1 MSASRAAEAV
11 EAGPAFGDVPCDPR
25 GHLGLLFYAA
35 AFQLIYYLRS
45 RVSEAERP
53 LEKVLSEHPFLESYL
68 AEIRS
73 RLPQDLNW
81 EQSLAW
87 LREQILEWERGA
99 ACVLP
104 LVALRE
110 ALGLPYAGTLAFLLA
125 GLVEE
130 QAEFS
135 AFFASMQN
143 PGSGN
148 RLSLS
153 FLRQV
158 LQDEETPEVWV
169 FARPLIESG
178 FIHVVDRDAPRSA
191 WILRVPTVL
200 WNAVRGE
207 CAEKPL
213 DGVRHHAAT
222 SFEALDEMLIDGP
235 LRERLTELTR
245 LAAAG
250 RVRTV
255 ILRGMPGTDR
265 LGALGAL
272 ARGLGRGVM
281 EIDCTTNSSPNAGDS
296 GPTPASGHDK
306 RFPMIGPLC
315 TLTHSMPVFSL
326 EVGPGETFE
335 LPALAGYS
343 GPVAVMMGREGGVLA
358 PDASHAVTL
367 QLDLESPAN
376 RVELWKRALCKGP
389 SAEVSQIAATLASTF
404 CLPGRYIRQCA
415 RLAGDYGAME
425 RRQTVTVSDVR
436 WAARAMNRQVLDT
449 LATRVEGDASWAQLI
464 VKDATSREL
473 QVLEG
478 RCLHREQL
486 ASTFA
491 GSMPGGMNR
500 GVRALFEGPSGT
512 GKTLA
517 ARVLAPELGLDLY
530 RVDLAAVV
538 NKYIGETEKN
548 LSRVL
553 GRAEDLNVVLLLD
566 EGDSLMNRRTEV
578 KSAND
583 RYANLETNYLLQ
595 RLEHYT
601 GIVVV
606 TTNAGQAI
614 DSAFRRRMDAVVKF
628 HLPDA
633 VERWGLWQAHL
644 PVGHDVDP
652 LALEEIAQ
660 RHQLTGGQIRN
671 VCVNAALGSLSL
683 RQHRLRLPQLRA
695 ALQAEHR
702 KAGSSFIESASA
714 PKSQNQRKIAEFMG
728 GLS

>member
-1 MSASRAAEAV
+1 MNAAHMESALEAR
-11 EAGPAFGDVPCDPR
+11 PAFSDVPRDAR

-35 AFQLIYYLRS
+35 AFHLIYYLRS
-45 RVSEAERP
+45 RVSDTERP
-53 LEKVLSEHPFLESYL
+53 LDEVLREHPFLAAYFTQ
-68 AEIRS
+68 IRS
-73 RLPQDLNW
+73 RLPDDIDW
-81 EQSLAW
+81 EQSLTW
-87 LREQILEWERGA
+87 LREGILEWECGTA
-99 ACVLP
+99 AVLP

-110 ALGLPYAGTLAFLLA
+110 ALDLAYPGTLAFLFA

-130 QAEFS
+130 QAEFG
-135 AFFASMQN
+135 ALFASMQKSD
-143 PGSGN
+143 PGN
-148 RLSLS
+148 RVSLGV
-153 FLRQV
+153 LQRV
-158 LQDEETPEVWV
+158 LQDEETPEAWV
-169 FARPLIESG
+169 FTRPLIESG
-178 FIHVVDRDAPRSA
+178 IIQVVNRDAPRSA
-191 WILRVPTVL
+191 WTLRVPAVL

-213 DGVRHHAAT
+213 DGVRYHAAE
-222 SFEALDEMLIDGP
+222 SLEALGELLIDRA
-235 LRERLTELTR
+235 LRERLGELTR

-250 RVRTV
+250 RVRIV

-281 EIDCTTNSSPNAGDS
+281 EIDCGANFV
-296 GPTPASGHDK
+296 GHVGTADE
-306 RFPMIGPLC
+306 RFRMIGPLC

-326 EVGPGETFE
+326 EAGPGETFE
-335 LPALAGYS
+335 MPALAGYT
-343 GPVAVMMGREGGVLA
+343 GPVAVMLGREGGVLA
-358 PDASHAVTL
+358 PDAAQAVTL
-367 QLDLESPAN
+367 QLDLEVPAD
-376 RVELWKRALCKGP
+376 RAELWKRALGKNS
-389 SAEVSQIAATLASTF
+389 SADVSQISATLASTF

-415 RLAGDYGAME
+415 RLAADYAAME
-425 RRQTVTVSDVR
+425 RRQTVSVSDVR
-436 WAARAMNRQVLDT
+436 WAARAMNRQVLDS
-449 LATRVEGDASWAQLI
+449 LAARVEGDASWAQLI

-491 GSMPGGMNR
+491 ASMPGGMNR

-517 ARVLAPELGLDLY
+517 ARVLATELGLDLY

-566 EGDSLMNRRTEV
+566 EGDSLMTRRTEV

-606 TTNAGQAI
+606 TTNAGHAI

-633 VERWGLWQAHL
+633 LERWRLWQAHL
-644 PVGHDVDP
+644 PNGHDIDP
-652 LALEEIAQ
+652 TALEEIAQ
-660 RHQLTGGQIRN
+660 RYQLTGGQIRN
-671 VCVNAALGSLSL
+671 VCVNAELASLARDDEQL
-683 RQHRLRLPQLRA
+683 ALPQLRA
-695 ALQAEHR
+695 AIQAEHR
-702 KAGSSFIESASA
+702 KAGSSFIESAVA
-714 PKSQNQRKIAEFMG
+714 PRSQIQRKIAEFMG